1 MANFSIANVFIASFS
16 LLLSLT
22 HSFSIENPTDR
33 CILVLLDDL
42 ALKSSH
48 SIFFN
53 SLQARGFE
61 LDFKLSDD
69 PKIALQR
76 YNQHLYDGLI
86 MFAPTTERFGGSLD
100 LAGIL
105 DFVDSYKDLIV
116 VADEN
121 ASDLIQSIA
130 AECGVDFDEVAAF
143 CRGINY

>member
-1 MANFSIANVFIASFS
+1 MENFSIATVFIASFS
-16 LLLSLT
+16 MLLSLT
-22 HSFSIENPTDR
+22 HSFSIENPTNQR
-33 CILVLLDDL
+33 ILVLLDDL

-76 YNQHLYDGLI
+76 YGQHLYVGLI
-86 MFAPTTERFGGSLD
+86 MFAPATERFGGSLD
-100 LAGIL
+100 LAAIL
-105 DFVDSYKDLIV
+105 DFVDSDKDLIV
-116 VADEN
+116 SSDEN
-121 ASDLIQSIA
+121 ASDLIRSIA
-130 AECGVDFDEVAAF
+130 AERGVDFDEVAAF

>member
-1 MANFSIANVFIASFS
+1 MANFSIATVFIASFS

-33 CILVLLDDL
+33 RILVLFDDL

-69 PKIALQR
+69 LKIALQR
-76 YNQHLYDGLI
+76 YGQHLYDGQIL
-86 MFAPTTERFGGSLD
+86 FAPATEQSLD
-100 LAGIL
+100 LAAIL
-105 DFVDSYKDLIV
+105 DFVDSDKDLIV
-116 VADEN
+116 AADEN
-121 ASDLIQSIA
+121 ASDWIRSIA
-130 AECGVDFDEVAAF
+130 AECEVDFDEVAAF
-143 CRGINY
+143 YRGGSCIL